1 MAIQHYGR
9 MLCLIGFMAGGL
21 AVKAEDRNP
30 NTAWMSA
37 AKVGAF
43 IHYLPSAGNF
53 AQIETFDVDG
63 LVKQLVA
70 MRVSYF
76 CITLGQNSGYMCS
89 PNATYES
96 IAGYAPFSRCSKR
109 DLPLE
114 LARALAPHK
123 IRLMLYLPCQTP
135 NSDLRAAQA
144 FGIDDGLSKP
154 HDRKVNV
161 AFARMWARVIEEWSM
176 RYGDAV
182 SGWWFDGG
190 YAGCGINDE
199 ICAIYA
205 AAVKKGNPQAIV
217 AFNPGVALKRA
228 YRADDYTAGELNEP
242 LKAVCADRFLDN
254 AQWHVLTY
262 IGSTWGRKDTR
273 YTDQQWIDWVQAV
286 TAKGGA
292 VTFDVGIH
300 PNGLV
305 IDAQMKQLQTI
316 IQALQ

>member
-1 MAIQHYGR
+1 MQIDDQKR
-9 MLCLIGFMAGGL
+9 VLILVAFL
-21 AVKAEDRNP
+21 AVAFTIRAEDRNP

-37 AKVGAF
+37 AKIGVF
-43 IHYLPSAGNF
+43 IHYLPGAGTF
-53 AQIETFDVDG
+53 RDVETFDVDG
-63 LVKQLVA
+63 LVQQLVA
-70 MRVSYF
+70 LRVRYF

-89 PNATYES
+89 PNAMYEQL
-96 IAGYAPFSRCSKR
+96 AGYAPSSRCSSR

-135 NSDLRAAQA
+135 NSDLQAARA
-144 FGIDDGLSKP
+144 FGIDDGNPKP
-154 HDRKVNV
+154 HDRKVNA
-161 AFARMWARVIEEWSM
+161 AFARMWARVIETWSV
-176 RYGDAV
+176 RYGDLV

-205 AAVKKGNPQAIV
+205 EAVKKGNPQAIV
-217 AFNPGVALKRA
+217 AFNPGISLKRA

-242 LKAVCADRFLDN
+242 LTQRCADRFLDN

-262 IGSTWGRKDTR
+262 IGSTWGRKNTR

-292 VTFDVGIH
+292 VTFDMGIH
-300 PNGLV
+300 PNGLL
-305 IDAQMKQLQTI
+305 IDAQVKQLQAI
-316 IQALQ
+316 SQALH